1 MYGRRKG
8 THREFVCFECS
19 VKDSPF
25 DWERWDPEICPAFC
39 EWSIDF
45 DTWMNFL
52 SGKCEKDKM
61 ESIFESYLGNS
72 PWIPYDME
80 ERRKKFPKAFEE
92 LKYYIDR
99 ILADREKERGAQN
112 A

>member
-1 MYGRRKG
+1 MEQD
-8 THREFVCFECS
+8 HALQQLIEFLIPP
-19 VKDSPF
+19 D
-25 DWERWDPEICPAFC
+25 D
-39 EWSIDF
+39 
-45 DTWMNFL
+45 
-52 SGKCEKDKM
+52 
-61 ESIFESYLGNS
+61 

-80 ERRKKFPKAFEE
+80 EHRKKFPKAFEE